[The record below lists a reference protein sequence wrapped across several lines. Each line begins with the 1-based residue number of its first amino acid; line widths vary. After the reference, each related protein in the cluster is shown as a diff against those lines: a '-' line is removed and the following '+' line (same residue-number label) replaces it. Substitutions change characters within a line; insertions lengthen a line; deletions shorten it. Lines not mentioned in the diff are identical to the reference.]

1 MSVASSA
8 AAASG
13 VPKIG
18 PPPMVPGASRS
29 ALIVSLAGTVVST
42 DSSAP
47 VPPGLRPAAEM
58 HCAEQ
63 PTFD

>member
-1 MSVASSA
+1 MS
-8 AAASG
+8 SG

-18 PPPMVPGASRS
+18 APPIVPGASRS
-29 ALIVSLAGTVVST
+29 ALIVSFAGTVVST

-47 VPPGLRPAAEM
+47 VPLGLRRAAEM
-58 HCAEQ
+58 HCPEQ